1 LLTGLQVQ
9 NPLANPHLSVTFAK
23 IIVHL
28 SVSQGGCPIISCGIF
43 RGEDLKMG
51 VFGAYTRWA
60 VVFLIIFVLFFL
72 LCPGYGYG
80 GAATNVAVTHYGA
93 ATYPA
98 GSYMKPVGF
107 MGSPSSPMMGEYGSP
122 SSS

>member
-1 LLTGLQVQ
+1 
-9 NPLANPHLSVTFAK
+9 
-23 IIVHL
+23 
-28 SVSQGGCPIISCGIF
+28 
-43 RGEDLKMG
+43 MG

-72 LCPGYGYG
+72 LCPGYGYYG

-93 ATYPA
+93 YP
-98 GSYMKPVGF
+98 GVKPVGF
-107 MGSPSSPMMGEYGSP
+107 MGSPSSPMMNDYGSP